1 MEARKLAESLQE
13 AEALVLKALKPQHGK
28 KVEELAKELKLAPE
42 AVSRAGLWLQNKQLI
57 SLIEHKHF
65 SVVLEELCKRY
76 AHQGLPERKFLQTI
90 SKRPMFPDEI
100 AKEANLDKQ
109 ETMFSLGF
117 WKKKGVISLEDGK
130 IYITDAGKEYL
141 NKKTLE
147 EQFIMKVNFA
157 GEIKVEDLTTEDSA
171 AFEELQKRGLAR
183 KFERKIREFTITP
196 LGQKVAE
203 SIDATERIGNF
214 TPEILRSGKWKTAAF
229 RRFDVIA
236 PVPKLWPGKKQQ
248 YKAFLDEVKEE
259 LVALGFEEMSGPI
272 VESSFWNNDALYMP
286 QDHPARG
293 IHDIYFV
300 KEPKYCNLKKYDKFI
315 KAVARVHQNGGT
327 TGSTGWQY
335 EYNEKEA
342 SRLVLRSQGTALSAR
357 MLANPDVKI
366 PGSYFAIARI
376 FRPDKLDATHLTEF
390 NHCEGIVLGEGLNLR
405 NLLGLLAEF
414 TKKITGTDK
423 LRIRPHYF
431 PFTEPSIEAD
441 IWEPISK
448 RWIEAFGAGI
458 LRPEVTQAFGIK
470 VPVLAW
476 GIGIDRLFMIRN
488 GISDIR
494 QLFSQD
500 IEYLREAKL

>member
-1 MEARKLAESLQE
+1 MEAHNLAESLQE
-13 AEALVLKALKPQHGK
+13 AEALVLKALKSGHGK
-28 KVEELAKELKLAPE
+28 KIEELTKELKLAPE
-42 AVSRAGLWLQNKQLI
+42 AISRASLWLQNKQLVTVK
-57 SLIEHKHF
+57 EHKHF
-65 SVVLEELCKRY
+65 SVVLEELGKNY
-76 AHQGLPERKFLQTI
+76 ALKGLPERKFLKTI
-90 SKRPMFPDEI
+90 AARPMYADEI
-100 AKEANLDKQ
+100 AKEASLDKQ
-109 ETMFSLGF
+109 ETLYSLGF
-117 WKKKGVISLEDGK
+117 WKKKSAISLDGGK

-147 EQFIMKVNFA
+147 EQFIKNLHFV
-157 GEIKVEDLTTEDSA
+157 GEIKVEDLATENAA
-171 AFEELQKRGLAR
+171 AFEELQKRGLA
-183 KFERKIREFTITP
+183 KKTERTLRELTITP
-196 LGQKVAE
+196 LGMTVAN
-203 SIDATERIGNF
+203 SIDTTSRIGQL
-214 TPEILRSGKWKTAAF
+214 TSSVLKTGEWKTSAF

-300 KEPKYCNLKKYDKFI
+300 EEPKHANLKKYDKFI
-315 KAVARVHQNGGT
+315 KAVAKVHQNGST

-335 EYNEKEA
+335 DYNEKEA

-366 PGSYFAIARI
+366 PGAYFAIARI
-376 FRPDKLDATHLTEF
+376 YRPDKLDITHLTEF
-390 NHCEGIVLGEGLNLR
+390 NQCEGIVLGEKVNFR
-405 NLLGLLAEF
+405 QLLGLITEF
-414 TKKITGTDK
+414 MKKFAGTDK
-423 LRIRPHYF
+423 VRFVPCYF
-431 PFTEPSIEAD
+431 PFTEPSVEGQA
-441 IWEPISK
+441 WHPQLK
-448 RWIEAFGAGI
+448 KWIEVAPAGI
-458 LRPEVTQAFGIK
+458 LRPEVTQPFGIK

-494 QLFSQD
+494 ELFSQD